1 MLVAAADAIGCRVFI
16 NMYSKYIEYIFIY
29 VFMYMYVLFW
39 NSAAAAATTTI
50 VCPQFCGLFA
60 IAYGAFHDM
69 VDAGLRIAWH
79 QHMDKLLHKQI
90 AHTWTRTFGQLEY

>member
-1 MLVAAADAIGCRVFI
+1 MLVAAAAAIGCRVFI

-39 NSAAAAATTTI
+39 NSAAAAATAT
-50 VCPQFCGLFA
+50 VLCSRFRSLFT

-69 VDAGLRIAWH
+69 VDARLRIARH

-90 AHTWTRTFGQLEY
+90 ANTWTRTFGQLEY

>member
-1 MLVAAADAIGCRVFI
+1 MLVAAAAAIGCRVFI

-39 NSAAAAATTTI
+39 NSATSAAAYSRLR
-50 VCPQFCGLFA
+50 GLFT

-69 VDAGLRIAWH
+69 VDARLRIARH

-90 AHTWTRTFGQLEY
+90 ADTWTRTFGQLEY